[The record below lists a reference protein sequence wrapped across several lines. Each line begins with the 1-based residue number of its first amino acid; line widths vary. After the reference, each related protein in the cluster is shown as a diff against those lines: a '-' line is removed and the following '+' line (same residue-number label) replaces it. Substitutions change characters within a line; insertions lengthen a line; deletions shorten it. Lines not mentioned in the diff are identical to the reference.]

1 MLKSI
6 SLLFTGFIA
15 VSVMTTVASADIKK
29 GQKGYLKSCK
39 ACHGSG
45 TKGASMH
52 TQEEWND
59 LFANDGA
66 EIIKKHAT
74 TPAKPFFDSDG
85 FKNQSKDIRNFL
97 FEYGSDSGN
106 VPTC

>member
-6 SLLFTGFIA
+6 SLLFTGLIA
-15 VSVMTTVASADIKK
+15 TSVMATSVLADIEK
-29 GQKGYLKSCK
+29 GQKLYLKTCK
-39 ACHGSG
+39 TCHGNG
-45 TKGASMH
+45 TKGASMK

-66 EIIKKHAT
+66 EIIKKHTT
-74 TPAKPFFDSDG
+74 TPAKPFFDGDG
-85 FKNQSKDIRNFL
+85 FKSQSKDMRDFL